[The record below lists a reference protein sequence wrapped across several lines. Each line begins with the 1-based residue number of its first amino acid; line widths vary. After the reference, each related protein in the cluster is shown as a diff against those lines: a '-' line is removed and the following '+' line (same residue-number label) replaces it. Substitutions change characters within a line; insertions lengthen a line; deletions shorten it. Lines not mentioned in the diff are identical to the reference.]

1 MRSSVWPTIPILQVS
16 DQENNPAPLTEAP
29 ILYHTRVRPEW
40 VDYNGHMSEA
50 YYILVFGDTTDAFL
64 DLIGVDEVY
73 RRRTG
78 SSLYTLEAHISYL
91 HEVGEGQALAVST
104 QVLGADAKRVHLF
117 HTMNHADKGY
127 LLATAELM
135 LLHVD
140 TTQPRAVRFAPEIQT
155 QLASVV
161 QAHSKL
167 SRPTQAG
174 RSIAL

>member
-1 MRSSVWPTIPILQVS
+1 MS
-16 DQENNPAPLTEAP
+16 DQENNSVPLTEAP
-29 ILYHTRVRPEW
+29 ALYHTRVRPEW

-50 YYILVFGDTTDAFL
+50 YYVLVFGYTSDAFL
-64 DLIGVDEVY
+64 DLIDMDEIY

-78 SSLYTLEAHISYL
+78 HSLYTLEAHISYL

-104 QVLGADAKRVHLF
+104 QLLGADGKRVRLF
-117 HTMNHADKGY
+117 HTMNHADKGH

-140 TTQPRAVRFAPEIQT
+140 TTQARAAPFAPEIQT
-155 QLASVV
+155 QLASVA